1 MLQDVPIETGRGVI
15 LKITMSP
22 IGYIKSP
29 FKDIKEIP
37 RQSIYAENKK
47 AIIEILPE
55 YKEGI
60 KDIEEG
66 SYGVILFY
74 FHKSEGYTLRTI
86 SHKNWKSQSVF
97 STRSPNRP
105 NGIGMS
111 IVKFTKIDNNKIEFQ
126 GVDML
131 DGTPVLDIKP
141 YSAELNP
148 KI

>member
-1 MLQDVPIETGRGVI
+1 MEI
-15 LKITMSP
+15 KMSP

-29 FKDIKEIP
+29 YKDKKEIP
-37 RQSIYAENKK
+37 KQSILAEDRK
-47 AIIEILPE
+47 AAIELLEE

-60 KDIEEG
+60 QDIKEG
-66 SYGVILFY
+66 YYGVILFY
-74 FHKSEGYTLRTI
+74 FHKSEGYTLRTV
-86 SHKNWKSQSVF
+86 SHKTGEWTGLF

-111 IVKFTKIDNNKIEFQ
+111 IVKFTKIMGNKIEFK

-141 YSAELNP
+141 YSEELNP
-148 KI
+148 KL